1 MKRLIR
7 TIAILCFIWLTG
19 GCEKDTEPTWIA
31 PKMEIQVVPQ
41 DDIKRKSAILKGNI
55 GENDLEITECGF
67 LYSINKTLLE
77 SKALG
82 DKDVIKVLVEQTS
95 GEVKVQLEELIPGT
109 NYFYCL
115 FITCGNTTVI
125 SPEILQFATVAN
137 NAPELDA
144 ITLRTKD
151 NQSITVASE
160 VISSGAESIELRGVC
175 YVKGTEGD
183 PKLGDNNVAV
193 PEGETDFVVTISNL
207 SASTDYTI
215 RAFAMNN
222 EGIVGYG
229 KTTVIRTENSE
240 KPTVR
245 TYDEPTV
252 RGNYAVVTAEVTDA
266 GTSAVTSRG
275 FCWSSTN
282 STPMLGACDGQTEMP
297 LTESNVFAGEINKL
311 KEGTVYHI
319 RAYATNGKG
328 TGYGNAVTITTTSV
342 ILPEVTITTPTF
354 TTKTADLSAA
364 IASNGGG
371 TITEQGFCWSAS
383 VHNPQTGT
391 EGCEHK
397 AIEGDDFK
405 YMLEELT
412 PGTTYYVTAYAVN
425 EKEPD
430 TRTSKN
436 LKPWS
441 SQCPDWMHSSSPHP
455 KQMAQASTA
464 HCSATATVP

>member
-207 SASTDYTI
+207 SASTCLLYT
-215 RAFAMNN
+215 
-222 EGIVGYG
+222 
-229 KTTVIRTENSE
+229 
-240 KPTVR
+240 
-245 TYDEPTV
+245 
-252 RGNYAVVTAEVTDA
+252 
-266 GTSAVTSRG
+266 
-275 FCWSSTN
+275 
-282 STPMLGACDGQTEMP
+282 
-297 LTESNVFAGEINKL
+297 
-311 KEGTVYHI
+311 
-319 RAYATNGKG
+319 
-328 TGYGNAVTITTTSV
+328 
-342 ILPEVTITTPTF
+342 
-354 TTKTADLSAA
+354 
-364 IASNGGG
+364 
-371 TITEQGFCWSAS
+371 
-383 VHNPQTGT
+383 
-391 EGCEHK
+391 
-397 AIEGDDFK
+397 
-405 YMLEELT
+405 
-412 PGTTYYVTAYAVN
+412 
-425 EKEPD
+425 
-430 TRTSKN
+430 
-436 LKPWS
+436 
-441 SQCPDWMHSSSPHP
+441 SPSP
-455 KQMAQASTA
+455 RD
-464 HCSATATVP
+464 